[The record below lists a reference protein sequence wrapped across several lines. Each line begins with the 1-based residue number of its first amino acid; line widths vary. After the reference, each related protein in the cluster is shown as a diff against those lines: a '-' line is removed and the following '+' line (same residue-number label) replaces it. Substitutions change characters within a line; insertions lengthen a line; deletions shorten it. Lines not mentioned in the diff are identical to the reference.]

1 MKNTSSEYCNG
12 DVGGQSPQSSNVGA
26 TDMLLYIAL
35 KYCHNQLPETLSIIW
50 SQWMKM
56 EQEHNLMKRL
66 KALVRENL
74 PKRQDKN

>member
-1 MKNTSSEYCNG
+1 MKNTNSEYCNG

-50 SQWMKM
+50 SRWMKM
-56 EQEHNLMKRL
+56 E
-66 KALVRENL
+66 
-74 PKRQDKN
+74 